1 MPDTQKPQL
10 ADRQFIDI
18 WKAAVDQ
25 YQSDTKAT
33 LSATLKDATPDD
45 VLALIDKRQK
55 EFEAYRKQGRRVRN
69 ALEPILCL
77 VRSFSETAAT
87 IISVVRIPTW
97 IDSYVNSH
105 VAGQPFPPAKAI
117 SAAVIV
123 LLQVCVHVL
132 FQSKMFVYEDPR
144 SI

>member
-33 LSATLKDATPDD
+33 LPETLKDATPDD

-69 ALEPILCL
+69 ALEPVLCL

-87 IISVVRIPTW
+87 IISVVRIPSW
-97 IDSYVNSH
+97 IDSYVNLH
-105 VAGQPFPPAKAI
+105 VAG
-117 SAAVIV
+117 
-123 LLQVCVHVL
+123 
-132 FQSKMFVYEDPR
+132 
-144 SI
+144 